1 MDAAIL
7 SALIAAAVAAV
18 SALFVNR
25 YRSDRDFRH
34 RFDEH
39 RFSIYRE
46 FTRDISTVLW
56 HKEQVDVEA
65 ARARAWVHYESIVLT
80 SSEAV
85 VMACIQVR
93 KSLSDHVELLS
104 TFSDDDDPN
113 TRAKRENSGNE
124 VYRALEKFH
133 IAARKEM
140 ELPALNF
147 GLINEEI
154 RRHYGNYQ

>member
-7 SALIAAAVAAV
+7 SALIGAAVAAI

-25 YRSDRDFRH
+25 CRSDRDFQH

-39 RFSIYRE
+39 RFTIYRE
-46 FTRDISTVLW
+46 FTRDISIVLW
-56 HKEQVDVEA
+56 QKEQADVEA

-93 KSLSDHVELLS
+93 KSLSSHVELLS
-104 TFSDDDDPN
+104 TFSNDPDPDAQ
-113 TRAKRENSGNE
+113 AKRENSGNE

-147 GLINEEI
+147 ELINQEI
-154 RRHYGNYQ
+154 RRHYGSY